1 MEDFME
7 TAADLQPRSDVYF
20 GVVDD
25 DVVCGHF
32 KKLGWIQRASEAV
45 LTR

>member
-7 TAADLQPRSDVYF
+7 AATDLKRRSDVYL
-20 GVVDD
+20 GIVDD
-25 DVVCGHF
+25 AEICEHF